1 MGACRGT
8 VRAIARDAAPS
19 HARAPGAG
27 APYRLLLLGFFLVL
41 AALAQAGSA
50 DAADPRA
57 PRLAMLL
64 EDGGPALGAEQAL
77 ALQREG
83 RFRDLPAGVPKFG
96 IGAPPVWFHF
106 AVDHAGS
113 GPLLRQ
119 LLAGVPW
126 IERLEVFVLQGGQL
140 RAVQR
145 AGDGEAGLRGP
156 MGSLGFAFD
165 LAFAPGHSDVLIRAQ
180 TADPLVM
187 PLRLLPADEAIEL
200 QRRHDYG
207 FGLLYGFL
215 LALIAYNA
223 MIFIGLRHRSH
234 LDYVLY
240 VGTFLL
246 LSLAY
251 SGHGVARLWPGQAGF
266 QQYVILMLMVLLAA
280 MGLRFA
286 SGFLRLE
293 TIAPRAHRG
302 VRGFYLAAL
311 LAIGACTLFG
321 LQSAAVFTA
330 FFVVQVFS
338 VLMCLLGVVGLR
350 ARQDGAPYFMA
361 GAVSGMLGASVTAMA
376 VWRGMPFTEL
386 TFRAAELG
394 FAVDGTILALALADR
409 MRRIR
414 EQQLRAEHLAAFDPL
429 TGLRNRR
436 AFAEHAAPVW
446 STARRH
452 GRPLSVIVLDLDHFK
467 RINDSHGHAIGDTV
481 LVAAARAI
489 ERDCRAGDI
498 AARWGGEEFIV
509 LMPETTGQQ
518 AWAMA
523 ERLLASVRSID
534 IPLGGERL
542 GVSASVGVAE
552 WRGHDDLEALIREAD
567 AWMYASKRA
576 GRDRVSGS
584 PPAADRAYAG

>member
-1 MGACRGT
+1 MGACRRT

-27 APYRLLLLGFFLVL
+27 TPYRLLLLGFLLVL
-41 AALAQAGSA
+41 AALVQAGSA

-77 ALQREG
+77 ALQRDG

-126 IERLEVFVLQGGQL
+126 IERLEVFLLQDGQL
-140 RAVQR
+140 RAAQR

-200 QRRHDYG
+200 QRQHDYG

-251 SGHGVARLWPGQAGF
+251 SGHGIARLWPGQAGF

-286 SGFLRLE
+286 SGFLHLE

-330 FFVVQVFS
+330 FVVVQVFS

-350 ARQDGAPYFMA
+350 ARQDGAPYFLA

-376 VWRGMPFTEL
+376 VWRGMPFTEF
-386 TFRAAELG
+386 TFHAAELG

-584 PPAADRAYAG
+584 SPAADRAYAG

>member
-27 APYRLLLLGFFLVL
+27 TPYRLLLLGFFLVL
-41 AALAQAGSA
+41 AALVQAGSA

-126 IERLEVFVLQGGQL
+126 IERLEVFVLQDGQL

-286 SGFLRLE
+286 SGFLHLE
-293 TIAPRAHRG
+293 KIAPRAHRG

-321 LQSAAVFTA
+321 LQSVAVFTA

-567 AWMYASKRA
+567 AWMYASKHA

>member
-1 MGACRGT
+1 M
-8 VRAIARDAAPS
+8 
-19 HARAPGAG
+19 
-27 APYRLLLLGFFLVL
+27 
-41 AALAQAGSA
+41 
-50 DAADPRA
+50 
-57 PRLAMLL
+57 
-64 EDGGPALGAEQAL
+64 
-77 ALQREG
+77 
-83 RFRDLPAGVPKFG
+83 PKFG

-126 IERLEVFVLQGGQL
+126 IERLEVFVLQDGQL

-187 PLRLLPADEAIEL
+187 PLRLLPPDEAIEL

-251 SGHGVARLWPGQAGF
+251 SGHGVARFWPGQAGF

-286 SGFLRLE
+286 SGFLHLE
-293 TIAPRAHRG
+293 TIVPRAHRG

-321 LQSAAVFTA
+321 LQSAAVFMA
-330 FFVVQVFS
+330 FVVVQVFS

-350 ARQDGAPYFMA
+350 ARQDGAPYFLA

-376 VWRGMPFTEL
+376 VWRGMPFTEF
-386 TFRAAELG
+386 TFHAAELG

-584 PPAADRAYAG
+584 SPAADRAYAG

>member
-27 APYRLLLLGFFLVL
+27 TPYRLLLLGFFLVL

-64 EDGGPALGAEQAL
+64 EDGGPALGAEQAF

-126 IERLEVFVLQGGQL
+126 IERLEVFVLQDGQL

-187 PLRLLPADEAIEL
+187 PLRLLPPDEAIEL

-251 SGHGVARLWPGQAGF
+251 SGHGVARFWPGQAGF

-286 SGFLRLE
+286 SGFLHLE
-293 TIAPRAHRG
+293 TIVPRAHRG

-584 PPAADRAYAG
+584 SPAADRAYAG

>member
-27 APYRLLLLGFFLVL
+27 TPYRLLLLGFFLVL
-41 AALAQAGSA
+41 AALVQAGSA

-77 ALQREG
+77 ALQRDG

-126 IERLEVFVLQGGQL
+126 IERLEVFVLQDGQL

-286 SGFLRLE
+286 SGFLHLE
-293 TIAPRAHRG
+293 KIAPRAHRG

-414 EQQLRAEHLAAFDPL
+414 EQQLRAEHLAALDPL

-523 ERLLASVRSID
+523 ERLLASVRSIE

>member
-1 MGACRGT
+1 MGACRGS

-19 HARAPGAG
+19 HARAIGAST
-27 APYRLLLLGFFLVL
+27 PYRLLLLGFFLML

-57 PRLAMLL
+57 PGLAMLL

-77 ALQREG
+77 TLQREG
-83 RFRDLPAGVPKFG
+83 RFRELPAGVPKFG
-96 IGAPPVWFHF
+96 IGSPPVWFHF

-113 GPLLRQ
+113 DPLPRQ

-126 IERLEVFVLQGGQL
+126 IERLDVFVLQDGQL

-180 TADPLVM
+180 SADPLVM
-187 PLRLLPADEAIEL
+187 PLRLLPPDEAVEL

-240 VGTFLL
+240 VSTFLL

-266 QQYVILMLMVLLAA
+266 QQYVILVLMVLLAA

-286 SGFLRLE
+286 SGFLHLE
-293 TIAPRAHRG
+293 KIAPRAHRG

-330 FFVVQVFS
+330 FVVLQVFS

-350 ARQDGAPYFMA
+350 ARQDGAPYFLA

-376 VWRGMPFTEL
+376 VWRGMPFTEF
-386 TFRAAELG
+386 TFHAAELG

-414 EQQLRAEHLAAFDPL
+414 ELQLRAEHLAAFDPL

-552 WRGHDDLEALIREAD
+552 WHGHDDLEALIREAD

-576 GRDRVSGS
+576 GRDRVSGLA
-584 PPAADRAYAG
+584 PAAA

>member
-1 MGACRGT
+1 M
-8 VRAIARDAAPS
+8 
-19 HARAPGAG
+19 
-27 APYRLLLLGFFLVL
+27 LLLGFFLVL
-41 AALAQAGSA
+41 AALVQAGLA

-126 IERLEVFVLQGGQL
+126 IERLEVFVLQDGQL

-286 SGFLRLE
+286 SGFLHLE
-293 TIAPRAHRG
+293 KIAPRAHRG

-321 LQSAAVFTA
+321 LQSVAVFTA

-361 GAVSGMLGASVTAMA
+361 GAVSGMLGAAVTAMA

>member
-1 MGACRGT
+1 MGACRAT

-27 APYRLLLLGFFLVL
+27 TPYRLLLLGFFLVL
-41 AALAQAGSA
+41 VALAQAGSA

-77 ALQREG
+77 ALQRDG

-113 GPLLRQ
+113 SPLLRQ

-286 SGFLRLE
+286 SGFLHLE

-330 FFVVQVFS
+330 FIVLQVFS

-350 ARQDGAPYFMA
+350 ARQDGAPYFLA

-584 PPAADRAYAG
+584 SPAADRAYAG

>member
-1 MGACRGT
+1 MGACRRT

-27 APYRLLLLGFFLVL
+27 TPYRLLLLGFFLVL
-41 AALAQAGSA
+41 AALVQAGLA

-126 IERLEVFVLQGGQL
+126 IERLEVFVLQDGQL

-286 SGFLRLE
+286 SGFLHLE
-293 TIAPRAHRG
+293 KIAPRAHRG

-321 LQSAAVFTA
+321 LQSVAVFTA

-361 GAVSGMLGASVTAMA
+361 GAVSGMLGAAVTAMA

>member
-1 MGACRGT
+1 VPTLGT
-8 VRAIARDAAPS
+8 V
-19 HARAPGAG
+19 HAHVRAPASGV
-27 APYRLLLLGFFLVL
+27 PYRLLLVGLFLML
-41 AALAQAGSA
+41 AALLQAGAA
-50 DAADPRA
+50 DAADTRA
-57 PRLAMLL
+57 PGLAVLL
-64 EDGGPALGAEQAL
+64 EDGAVLGAEQAL

-96 IGAPPVWFHF
+96 IGSRPAWIHL

-113 GPLLRQ
+113 EPLPRQ
-119 LLAGVPW
+119 LLTGVPW
-126 IERLEVFVLQGGQL
+126 VERLDVFVLQDGQV
-140 RAVQR
+140 RSVQQ
-145 AGDGEAGLRGP
+145 AGDGDAALRGP

-165 LAFAPGHSDVLIRAQ
+165 LSFAPGRSDVLIRAQ

-187 PLRLLPADEAIEL
+187 PLRLLPLDEAIEL

-251 SGHGVARLWPGQAGF
+251 SGHGIARLWPGQAGF
-266 QQYVILMLMVLLAA
+266 QQYVILVLMVVLAC

-293 TIAPRAHRG
+293 QIAPRAVWG
-302 VRGFYLAAL
+302 VRGFCLAAL

-330 FFVVQVFS
+330 FVVVQVFS
-338 VLMCLLGVVGLR
+338 VLMCLIGVVGLR
-350 ARQDGAPYFMA
+350 ARQDGAPYFLA
-361 GAVSGMLGASVTAMA
+361 GAVSGMVGASVTAMA
-376 VWRGMPFTEL
+376 VWRGLPFTEL
-386 TFRAAELG
+386 TFHAAEFG

-414 EQQLRAEHLAAFDPL
+414 VQQLQAEHLAALDPL

-436 AFAEHAAPVW
+436 AFAEQAAPVW

-467 RINDSHGHAIGDTV
+467 RINDSHGHSIGDAV

-509 LMPETTGQQ
+509 LMPETSGQQ

-523 ERLLASVRSID
+523 ERLLDSVRSID
-534 IPLGGERL
+534 LSLGGERL

-552 WRGHDDLEALIREAD
+552 WRGHDDLEELIREAD

-584 PPAADRAYAG
+584 PPAGDRAFAG